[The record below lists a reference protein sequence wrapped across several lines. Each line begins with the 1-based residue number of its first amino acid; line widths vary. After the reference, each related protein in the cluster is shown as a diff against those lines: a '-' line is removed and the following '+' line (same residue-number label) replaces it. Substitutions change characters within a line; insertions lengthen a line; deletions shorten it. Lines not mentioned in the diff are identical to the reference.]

1 METNFSA
8 EKKDWKTFDLNDVL
22 FVEINKVEI
31 KQAYIQSIILTVKTK
46 YFFDDYRWRK
56 MALLSRNK
64 STLLITRC

>member
-8 EKKDWKTFDLNDVL
+8 EKKDRKTFDLNDVL

-46 YFFDDYRWRK
+46 YFFDDYRW
-56 MALLSRNK
+56 
-64 STLLITRC
+64 

>member
-31 KQAYIQSIILTVKTK
+31 KQTYIQSIILTVKTK
-46 YFFDDYRWRK
+46 YFFDDYRW
-56 MALLSRNK
+56 
-64 STLLITRC
+64 

>member
-31 KQAYIQSIILTVKTK
+31 KQAIFK
-46 YFFDDYRWRK
+46 
-56 MALLSRNK
+56 A
-64 STLLITRC
+64 